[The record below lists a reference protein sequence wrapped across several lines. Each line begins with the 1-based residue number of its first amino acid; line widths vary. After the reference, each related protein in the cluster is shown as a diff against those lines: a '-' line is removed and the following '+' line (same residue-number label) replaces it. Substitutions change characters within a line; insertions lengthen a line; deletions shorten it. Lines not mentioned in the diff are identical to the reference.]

1 MADWFKIRVKTERQQ
16 FNAVRSIIRTYPE
29 KVANEI
35 YFPQLRQIAENGKEY
50 MRYIILA
57 SDTATGRKRAGQ
69 GGNGPGRVNTGL
81 MYDSVRARV
90 NQNKNSFSALVGWL
104 DGRPGYAI
112 FQELGT
118 KNGVKGMEAVQQAQ
132 EYMLSEIRKL
142 SHGGTITGTPT
153 GLTE

>member
-1 MADWFKIRVKTERQQ
+1 MSWFDIRVKTERQK
-16 FNAVRSIIRTYPE
+16 FDAIRSIIRTWPTE
-29 KVANEI
+29 VAREV
-35 YFPQLRQIAENGKEY
+35 YFPELEKIANNGKEY

-57 SDTATGRKRAGQ
+57 SETDTGRARAAQ
-69 GGNGPGRVNTGL
+69 GGNGPGRVDTGT

-90 NQNKNSFSALVGWL
+90 NVNKNSFSALVGWL

-112 FQELGT
+112 FQEHGT

-142 SHGGTITGTPT
+142 KAGGKITGSPT
-153 GLTE
+153 GN